1 MINVPEKFP
10 ELVEALVAALE
21 KADEVDLSCQVREA
35 VARRVTFD
43 SSANAAYLYL
53 ADPNR
58 TSNVAE
64 RKGIDQ
70 RIEKTVQV
78 ETPFCTILDVD
89 NFDRL
94 VGIEILDPGT
104 LRRGLREEADACDE

>member
-1 MINVPEKFP
+1 MINVHEKFP
-10 ELVEALVAALE
+10 ELVEALVEALE
-21 KADEVDLSCQVREA
+21 KGGEVDLSCQVREA

-53 ADPNR
+53 DPKR
-58 TSNVAE
+58 TLNDVERNV
-64 RKGIDQ
+64 IDQ
-70 RIEKTVQV
+70 RIEKTMQV
-78 ETPFCTILDVD
+78 ETPFWTILDVD

-104 LRRGLREEADACDE
+104 LKRGLREQANACNE